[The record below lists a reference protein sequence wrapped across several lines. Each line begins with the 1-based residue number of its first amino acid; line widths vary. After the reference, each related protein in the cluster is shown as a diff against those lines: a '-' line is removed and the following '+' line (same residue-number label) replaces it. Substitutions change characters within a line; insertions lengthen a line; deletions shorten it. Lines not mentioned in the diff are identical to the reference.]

1 MQMPSMEQMKAM
13 ADRKVEPLLAQ
24 LKSDPKNKDLL
35 LRVAYFYKSAHQFK
49 DAAAYFDR
57 ALQVDAKN
65 VPFAPKWLPAF
76 TTTGTSTSPGD
87 FAGIP

>member
-24 LKSDPKNKDLL
+24 LKSDPKNKDLSSG
-35 LRVAYFYKSAHQFK
+35 RVFYKSAHQFK

-65 VPFAPKWLPAF
+65 VSVRTNGFLPL
-76 TTTGTSTSPGD
+76 TTTGTSTEPWR
-87 FAGIP
+87 FCRNP